1 MIRSGL
7 RSTLVVAGIIT
18 IITLAC
24 AHNPPS
30 GTTPGQGNHDRSL
43 LLREDLSTLS
53 DPFLYDVVQRLRPE
67 WLRAHGQTS
76 INSAVNAG
84 AIQPDP
90 VHVYMGMVR
99 LGGPEV
105 LSRMATNQADTVKYF
120 TAAQAQ
126 ARFGSGNT
134 NGVIQVIA
142 APPPPP

>member
-7 RSTLVVAGIIT
+7 RLMLVVAGIV
-18 IITLAC
+18 TLAC

-30 GTTPGQGNHDRSL
+30 GDSPSQGNRDRSIL
-43 LLREDLSTLS
+43 IRTEFTASNDAYL
-53 DPFLYDVVQRLRPE
+53 FDVIQRLRPE
-67 WLRAHGQTS
+67 WLRGHGQTS
-76 INSAVNAG
+76 INNARTAG
-84 AIQPDP
+84 AVDPDP

-105 LSRMATNQADTVKYF
+105 LSRLSTTQADTVRYF

-142 APPPPP
+142 APPPPSF

>member
-7 RSTLVVAGIIT
+7 RLTLVVAGIV
-18 IITLAC
+18 TLAC
-24 AHNPPS
+24 AQNPPAGGAPS
-30 GTTPGQGNHDRSL
+30 QGNHDRSIL
-43 LLREDLSTLS
+43 TRAELGTTTDAYL
-53 DPFLYDVVQRLRPE
+53 FDVVQRLRPD

-76 INSAVNAG
+76 INNAISSG
-84 AIQPDP
+84 SVDPDP

-105 LSRMATNQADTVKYF
+105 LTRLATNQADTVKFY

-134 NGVIQVIA
+134 NGVIQVIS

>member
-1 MIRSGL
+1 MIRTGL
-7 RSTLVVAGIIT
+7 RLTLVVAGIIT

-30 GTTPGQGNHDRSL
+30 GNAPSQGNHDRSL
-43 LLREDLSTLS
+43 LIREEFGTAT

-67 WLRAHGQTS
+67 WLRVHGQTS
-76 INSAVNAG
+76 ISNAVSAG

-142 APPPPP
+142 APPPP